1 MRTENGMETAMR
13 KEIDELSRM
22 TVGQLRQKYIE
33 AFGEES
39 RSNHKQFLF
48 RRIAWR
54 MQALAE
60 GGLSER
66 ARRRALEIA
75 NDADLRIRAPKTK
88 FGDDVALDPKLSVT
102 RKVAGALDP
111 RLPPPGTY
119 LEREY
124 KGRRIIAKILED
136 GFEFDGEIYR
146 SLSAMHLH
154 IPANCGIAVPSR
166 PCSTLAASLHES
178 ISVTCPRLSGTF
190 ALRPQTGWTHPR
202 RTQATDR
209 SATPAR
215 SKQDP
220 CCCFARRLIERAIRP
235 DRRPLLALGRHGHR
249 VGVITRWTL
258 LSRRHCLKNRRW
270 IWSAAIKSIEGIVR
284 DPVQRPPLPVV
295 ADEACEVRLEGYH
308 PAVRRRM
315 IPREFIHKIGRHA
328 NVHADFRRRRFRRSD
343 EASVS
348 THRIIRGGSGTRGRA
363 GLLWRGSR

>member
-54 MQALAE
+54 IQALAE

-88 FGDDVALDPKLSVT
+88 FGEDIALDPRLSVT

-124 KGRRIIAKILED
+124 KGRRIIAKVLED

-146 SLSAMHLH
+146 S
-154 IPANCGIAVPSR
+154 PQCNR
-166 PCSTLAASLHES
+166 PGSDGNEVEWLPFLQ
-178 ISVTCPRLSGTF
+178 PDSGGKPQWQGV
-190 ALRPQTGWTHPR
+190 ALRRLPPR
-202 RTQATDR
+202 RRVDR
-209 SATPAR
+209 LKQRSSDARSIRESQRKRGSCRSSTPSMRSGKRLRRSSPAR
-215 SKQDP
+215 ST
-220 CCCFARRLIERAIRP
+220 
-235 DRRPLLALGRHGHR
+235 R
-249 VGVITRWTL
+249 VGR
-258 LSRRHCLKNRRW
+258 
-270 IWSAAIKSIEGIVR
+270 
-284 DPVQRPPLPVV
+284 
-295 ADEACEVRLEGYH
+295 
-308 PAVRRRM
+308 
-315 IPREFIHKIGRHA
+315 
-328 NVHADFRRRRFRRSD
+328 
-343 EASVS
+343 
-348 THRIIRGGSGTRGRA
+348 
-363 GLLWRGSR
+363 